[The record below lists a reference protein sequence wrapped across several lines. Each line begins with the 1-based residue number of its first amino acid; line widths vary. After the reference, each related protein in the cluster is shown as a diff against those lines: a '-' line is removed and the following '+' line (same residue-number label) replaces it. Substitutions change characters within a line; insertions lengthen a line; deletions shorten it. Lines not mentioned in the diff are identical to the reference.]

1 MLAED
6 GELIVNR
13 NVGNDPAEVRRL
25 VQLRGASVCG
35 VAIEACCGS
44 ADFAAE
50 LIAQTGWSVKLAHPA
65 AVQRLKKNRDKTDH
79 GDAWLLADL
88 LRVNYF
94 PEVWLA
100 DSHTRQLRRLVR
112 HRQGLVAERKN
123 IKLRIRSLLRE
134 ERMPRCSAGNA
145 WTKPWMAWI
154 VTLPLGPESQ
164 WVLNQE
170 LQRLAQVEEAVRQ
183 VDQRFAEATQ
193 GDPLVE
199 KLLALPGVALVT
211 AVILRAMIGRF
222 DRFRNGK
229 QLSRFCGLTPCNAS
243 SGKRGRRGARE

>member
-1 MLAED
+1 MSIVSCYVGLDYHDETIRVCVLAED

-88 LRVNYF
+88 LRELSPGSVAGGQSHT
-94 PEVWLA
+94 PTASSGATSSRVGGRTQEHQAA
-100 DSHTRQLRRLVR
+100 DSVAVARRTNAPMLGRQCVD
-112 HRQGLVAERKN
+112 QAVDGLDCHA
-123 IKLRIRSLLRE
+123 
-134 ERMPRCSAGNA
+134 
-145 WTKPWMAWI
+145 
-154 VTLPLGPESQ
+154 PLGP
-164 WVLNQE
+164 
-170 LQRLAQVEEAVRQ
+170 
-183 VDQRFAEATQ
+183 
-193 GDPLVE
+193 
-199 KLLALPGVALVT
+199 
-211 AVILRAMIGRF
+211 
-222 DRFRNGK
+222 
-229 QLSRFCGLTPCNAS
+229 
-243 SGKRGRRGARE
+243 

>member
-1 MLAED
+1 
-6 GELIVNR
+6 
-13 NVGNDPAEVRRL
+13 
-25 VQLRGASVCG
+25 
-35 VAIEACCGS
+35 
-44 ADFAAE
+44 
-50 LIAQTGWSVKLAHPA
+50 
-65 AVQRLKKNRDKTDH
+65 
-79 GDAWLLADL
+79 
-88 LRVNYF
+88 
-94 PEVWLA
+94 
-100 DSHTRQLRRLVR
+100 
-112 HRQGLVAERKN
+112 
-123 IKLRIRSLLRE
+123 
-134 ERMPRCSAGNA
+134 
-145 WTKPWMAWI
+145 MAWI

-170 LQRLAQVEEAVRQ
+170 LQRFAQVEEAVRQ

-243 SGKRGRRGARE
+243 SGKRQADAGLVNEGNELLRTAMIQLAKRLPGHDARWKELHSRLRSTKPANVATAALANRWLRGVYYQIVPPQLGQPEQNSDLGSGSANGGEPVAPRPHVVLGL